1 MFFFIQSDPLV
12 GKFNTESCIPD
23 DTITSSNLA
32 NIRFT
37 TDGSVDRD
45 GFRIETTGGTSR
57 RHTNSQ
63 KKESVLYFS
72 AAVDNTAV
80 PVASGKRKLNRN
92 KTIWQNSLIILVS
105 P

>member
-1 MFFFIQSDPLV
+1 M

-63 KKESVLYFS
+63 KKNLSCIFLQRWITLQF
-72 AAVDNTAV
+72 
-80 PVASGKRKLNRN
+80 RWL
-92 KTIWQNSLIILVS
+92 QVS
-105 P
+105 EN